1 MLHKFQ
7 VALAML
13 CCGIQAAAANCNVA
27 GPPWELA
34 SDTVDWI
41 MTIGSGQTCIQ
52 GLRRRT
58 TTIDNVSVAKA
69 AEHGAVVIRGS
80 GFEYR
85 ASPDYKGT
93 DSFLIALSGLN
104 GGIAGSSKILIRVNV
119 R

>member
-1 MLHKFQ
+1 MLRKFQ
-7 VALAML
+7 VALVTL
-13 CCGIQAAAANCNVA
+13 WCGIQAAAASCNVA
-27 GPPWELA
+27 GPLWDLA

-41 MTIGSGQTCIQ
+41 MTIGSGQTCVQ

-58 TTIDNVSVAKA
+58 TTIDNVSITKA

-85 ASPDYKGT
+85 ANPDYKGT

-104 GGIAGSSKILIRVNV
+104 GGIAGNSKISIRVNV